1 MIGNAMIIVVFLVL
15 TLIIFHQRYEM
26 VKTAERTD
34 AREKDLL
41 DRIMA
46 RNYETYVNAQV
57 VKDEAKERRPM
68 TAEEIYEAQQGMG
81 VPL

>member
-15 TLIIFHQRYEM
+15 ILIIFHQRYEM

>member
-1 MIGNAMIIVVFLVL
+1 MIGNAMVIVVFLVL
-15 TLIIFHQRYEM
+15 ILLIFHQRYEM
-26 VKTAERTD
+26 AKMAERAE

-46 RNYETYVNAQV
+46 RNYETFVNAQV
-57 VKDEAKERRPM
+57 LKDEAKERRPL

-81 VPL
+81 IPL